1 MSEANASA
9 PARSHQGRLEEHIEA
24 FLESLRNRAV
34 SEHTLFNYEL
44 DIRQFQTFIES
55 QNATVES
62 IDHLFIRD
70 FLNHLYERKLQ
81 KSSVARKL
89 ACLRTF
95 FKFLVKD
102 KRRDSNP
109 AELISS
115 PRLPKKLPSYLGEEE
130 AVAVVEMPDGDS
142 VKGLRDR
149 AILELLYASGLRV
162 RELVGLNDENLD
174 LPQQLVRVLGKGKKQ
189 RIVPFGE
196 HAARALSAYVEER
209 NRNWLSEPEDDGQV
223 PLFVS
228 LRGHRLDAR
237 DVQRLVEKTRRL
249 LPSGR
254 RFTPH
259 TLRHSFATHL
269 LERGADLRAIQELL
283 GHSSLA
289 TTQKYTHV
297 SLEHLRA
304 EYDKAHP
311 KARKRN

>member
-1 MSEANASA
+1 M
-9 PARSHQGRLEEHIEA
+9 EEHLAA
-24 FLESLRNRAV
+24 FLEALRNRAV
-34 SEHTLFNYEL
+34 SEHTLSSYESDL
-44 DIRQFQTFIES
+44 RDFEQFLRS
-55 QNATVES
+55 RNATIDS
-62 IDHLFIRD
+62 IDHVFLRD
-70 FLNHLYERKLQ
+70 FLNRLYERKLQ
-81 KSSVARKL
+81 KTSVARKL

-95 FKFLVKD
+95 FKFLVHDGRLK
-102 KRRDSNP
+102 SNP

-115 PRLPKKLPSYLGEEE
+115 PRLPKMLPSYLGEEE
-130 AVAVVEMPDGDS
+130 AAAVVEMPQGSSLKD
-142 VKGLRDR
+142 LRDR

-174 LPQQLVRVLGKGKKQ
+174 MPEHLVRVFGKGKKQ

-196 HAARALSAYVEER
+196 YAARALDTY
-209 NRNWLSEPEDDGQV
+209 LSKRDRVGLAQTEDSGHIPV
-223 PLFVS
+223 FVS
-228 LRGHRLDAR
+228 LRGRRLNAR
-237 DVQRLVEKTRRL
+237 DVQRLVETTRTR

-254 RFTPH
+254 RFTTH
-259 TLRHSFATHL
+259 TLRHTFATHL

-311 KARKRN
+311 KARKR

>member
-1 MSEANASA
+1 M
-9 PARSHQGRLEEHIEA
+9 EEHLAA
-24 FLESLRNRAV
+24 FLEALRNRAV
-34 SEHTLFNYEL
+34 SEHTLSSYESDL
-44 DIRQFQTFIES
+44 RDFEQFLRS
-55 QNATVES
+55 RKATIDS
-62 IDHLFIRD
+62 IDYLFLRD
-70 FLNHLYERKLQ
+70 FLNRLYQRKLQ
-81 KSSVARKL
+81 KTSVARKL

-95 FKFLVKD
+95 FKFLVHDGRLK
-102 KRRDSNP
+102 SNP

-130 AVAVVEMPDGDS
+130 AAAVVEMPQGSSLKD
-142 VKGLRDR
+142 LRDR

-174 LPQQLVRVLGKGKKQ
+174 MPEHLVRVFGKGKKQ

-196 HAARALSAYVEER
+196 YAARALATY
-209 NRNWLSEPEDDGQV
+209 LSERDRVGLAQAEDSGHIPV
-223 PLFVS
+223 FVS
-228 LRGHRLDAR
+228 LRGRRLNAR
-237 DVQRLVEKTRRL
+237 DVQRLVETTRTR

-254 RFTPH
+254 RFTTH
-259 TLRHSFATHL
+259 TLRHTFATHL

-311 KARKRN
+311 KAKK

>member
-1 MSEANASA
+1 ML
-9 PARSHQGRLEEHIEA
+9 QQHIEA
-24 FLESLRNRAV
+24 FLEALRNRAV
-34 SEHTLFNYEL
+34 SEHTIWAYESDL
-44 DIRQFQTFIES
+44 RDFEAFLKSREAAF
-55 QNATVES
+55 AA
-62 IDHLFIRD
+62 IDHVFIRD
-70 FLNHLYERKLQ
+70 FLGHLYERKLE
-81 KSSVARKL
+81 KASIARKL

-95 FKFLVKD
+95 FKFLL
-102 KRRDSNP
+102 RDQRIKTNP

-115 PRLPKKLPSYLGEEE
+115 PRLPKKLPSYLPEDE
-130 AVAVVEMPDGDS
+130 AAAVVEMPKGDGFQPRR
-142 VKGLRDR
+142 GR

-174 LPQQLVRVLGKGKKQ
+174 MAQQLVRVLGKGRKQ

-196 HAARALSAYVEER
+196 FAAKALAAYLADR
-209 NRNWLSEPEDDGQV
+209 
-223 PLFVS
+223 
-228 LRGHRLDAR
+228 HRLGLERPDDSGQIPLLVSVRGRRLNAR
-237 DVQRLVEKTRRL
+237 DVQRLVEKTRLR

-254 RFTPH
+254 HLTTH
-259 TLRHSFATHL
+259 TLRHTFATHL

-311 KARKRN
+311 KAR